1 MINIWGGHITRTSD
15 EIKKFN
21 NEELATKI
29 YNSVISYRQLETR
42 INEFNN
48 DFSDTTFKDKL
59 AFQLEIAIMK
69 HHNPVERI
77 KWETS
82 FRIPW
87 VMNNIDNEPYSGKIN
102 CILDDYINEESRK
115 SLKQIL
121 TVKDVMTGNGK
132 ILKDMRVYDCS
143 KVDSPGQY
151 DKYKSII
158 FEVTNHDLIK
168 HYYRDF
174 LFFFPVTLADFEK
187 VFFFFLPFLAEQQYP
202 LSNEMSEICTYKRE
216 INDVLQTRYINI
228 HDKVILALIHIICTD
243 TELHNT
249 SKSIFNELN
258 DIEDLN
264 KIQFDSMAS

>member
-15 EIKKFN
+15 EIQKYN
-21 NEELATKI
+21 YEELVTKI
-29 YNSVISYRQLETR
+29 YNSVYSYRHLETR

-48 DFSDTTFKDKL
+48 YFQDTTFKDKL

-87 VMNNIDNEPYSGKIN
+87 LMNEIDNEPYSSNIY
-102 CILDDYINEESRK
+102 CILDDYINEESIK
-115 SLKQIL
+115 SMKQIL
-121 TVKDVMTGNGK
+121 TVKDVMTGDGK
-132 ILKDMRVYDCS
+132 ILKDMRVFDCS
-143 KVDSPGQY
+143 KVDSPSQY
-151 DKYKSII
+151 DNYKSII

-168 HYYRDF
+168 HYYRDY
-174 LFFFPVTLADFEK
+174 LYYFPLTLAEFEK
-187 VFFFFLPFLAEQQYP
+187 VFFFFLTFLAEQQYP
-202 LSNEMSEICTYKRE
+202 LSTEMSEICTYKRE
-216 INDVLQTRYINI
+216 INDILQIRYIDI

-243 TELHNT
+243 PELHNT
-249 SKSIFNELN
+249 CESIFNELN

-264 KIQFDSMAS
+264 RIQFDSMAS

>member
-15 EIKKFN
+15 EIKKYN
-21 NEELATKI
+21 YEELVTKM
-29 YNSVISYRQLETR
+29 YNSVYSYRQLGTR
-42 INEFNN
+42 IDEFNN
-48 DFSDTTFKDKL
+48 YFRDTTFKDKL

-87 VMNNIDNEPYSGKIN
+87 LMNNIDNEPYSSKIN

-115 SLKQIL
+115 NMKQIV
-121 TVKDVMTGNGK
+121 TVKNVMTGNGK
-132 ILKDMRVYDCS
+132 VLKNKRVYDYS
-143 KVDSPGQY
+143 KVDLPDQY
-151 DKYKSII
+151 DNYKSII

-174 LFFFPVTLADFEK
+174 LFFFPVTLANFEK
-187 VFFFFLPFLAEQQYP
+187 VFFFFLTFLAEQQYP
-202 LSNEMSEICTYKRE
+202 LSTEMSEICTYKRE
-216 INDVLQTRYINI
+216 INDVLQTRYIDIN
-228 HDKVILALIHIICTD
+228 DKIILALIHIICTD
-243 TELHNT
+243 SELHNT
-249 SKSIFNELN
+249 YESVFNELN

-264 KIQFDSMAS
+264 RIQFDSMAS